1 MTKEIYCKLPT
12 DNNYQNR
19 VEYDEELEQILQ
31 QIRVVLGTKHGQ
43 VLGDYNFGI
52 DLQKY
57 LFSYNQSQEQI
68 LYNVNVVLAKY
79 VRFDKTK
86 YNVYAN
92 VSFGHNDKDAYDYAV
107 IDIVVNQKKCIGILV
122 SQD

>member
-12 DNNYQNR
+12 DRNYQSR
-19 VEYDEELEQILQ
+19 VEYDDELEQILQ
-31 QIRVVLGTKHGQ
+31 QIRIVLGTKHGQ
-43 VLGDYNFGI
+43 VLGDYDFGI

-79 VRFDKTK
+79 VRFDETK

-92 VSFGHNDKDAYDYAV
+92 VSFGHNDNDAYDYAV
-107 IDIVVNQKKCIGILV
+107 IDIVVNQKKCLGILV